1 MAVRSVAPK
10 KKVKKKDEDRTD
22 YSGIAD
28 LIAPVSDLEQPMT
41 ALFYGKSGSGK
52 TALAATFPK
61 PILFLD
67 IRERGL
73 ETIAK
78 EEDIKV
84 IQVDDWVRFERMY
97 WYLKNEDHGFKSVIL
112 DQITALQG
120 ICMDQVR
127 KDDNLD
133 ATDKMHRG
141 QWGTISGL
149 MQQWLLN
156 YRDLRDEGM
165 CVAFL
170 AHDRSKSSEDDSG
183 EDQIDPSVGA
193 RLMPSV
199 TSFVNGMVSV
209 IGNTFI
215 REKNVKLDGGK
226 KEKKA
231 EYRLR
236 IGPHAYYDTKI
247 RRPKDAGPIPESIL
261 NPSYKKL
268 LAISR
273 GEDISVKPK
282 KRSK

>member
-1 MAVRSVAPK
+1 MAVKSIRPAKSK
-10 KKVKKKDEDRTD
+10 KAEKGKIDRTD
-22 YSGIAD
+22 YSEIGD

-78 EEDIKV
+78 EKDIKV
-84 IQVDDWVRFERMY
+84 ISVDDWVKFERTY
-97 WYLKNEDHGFKSVIL
+97 WYLKNEKHPFKTIVL

-120 ICMDQVR
+120 VCMDQVR
-127 KDDNLD
+127 LDDNLD
-133 ATDKMHRG
+133 VTDKMHRG

-156 YRDLRDEGM
+156 YRDLRDDGM
-165 CVAFL
+165 CVVFL
-170 AHDRSKSSEDDSG
+170 AHDRSKSSEDESG

-215 REKNVKLDGGK
+215 REKVVKLDGGK
-226 KEKKA
+226 KEKTA
-231 EYRLR
+231 QYRLR

-247 RRPKDAGPIPESIL
+247 RRPKDSGPIPESVL
-261 NPSYKKL
+261 NPSYEKL

-273 GEDISVKPK
+273 GEDISVK
-282 KRSK
+282 KRGK